1 MATLRMKAV
10 VSHAPPVDEPAQRTP
25 RPAPSIR
32 VTIMHALILDD
43 EAAIGRVICRVA
55 RSVGF
60 TAEAVSDAADFQ
72 RQYSREQPD
81 IVLLDLQIGG
91 DDGIAQLRFL
101 SEQGYPH
108 SVILMSGYDER
119 VLSSGER
126 LGRDLGLHILTSL
139 TKPFGAKELAAVFEQ
154 LVARSTHSNA
164 APPR

>member
-1 MATLRMKAV
+1 MKAV
-10 VSHAPPVDEPAQRTP
+10 MHHAPPVEEPAARTT
-25 RPAPSIR
+25 RPATSIR
-32 VTIMHALILDD
+32 VSLMHALILDD

-60 TAEAVSDAADFQ
+60 TAQAVSDAADFQ
-72 RQYSREQPD
+72 HQYGLEQPD

-101 SEQGYPH
+101 AEQRYQH

-119 VLSSGER
+119 VLSSAER
-126 LGRDLGLHILTSL
+126 LGRELGLVILTSL

-154 LVARSTHSNA
+154 LAVPSTHSNA
-164 APPR
+164 TPPR